1 MPAKFIP
8 ESPDPFLKKGEDM
21 APAKFGHIN
30 EILRMT
36 QREFT
41 DDTAAI
47 EAGLTVGEL
56 YSRPSGA
63 VYVVKP

>member
-1 MPAKFIP
+1 MLNKFTP

-21 APAKFGHIN
+21 APAKFGHLN

-36 QREFT
+36 QREFAS
-41 DDTAAI
+41 DADALA
-47 EAGLTVGEL
+47 AGLTVGEL

-63 VYVVKP
+63 VHVIKP

>member
-21 APAKFGHIN
+21 APAKFGHLN
-30 EILRMT
+30 EILRMM
-36 QREFT
+36 QREFVN
-41 DDTAAI
+41 DTAAK

-56 YSRPSGA
+56 YSKPSG
-63 VYVVKP
+63 VVHVIKP